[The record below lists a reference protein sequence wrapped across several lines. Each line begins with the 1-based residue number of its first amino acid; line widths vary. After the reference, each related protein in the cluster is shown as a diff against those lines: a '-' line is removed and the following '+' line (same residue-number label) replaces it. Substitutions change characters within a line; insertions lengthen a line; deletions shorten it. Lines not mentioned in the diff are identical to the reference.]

1 MLIVLT
7 SMTSTVLV
15 TAVEVAETTTEVEP
29 PKTVASTDAVGV
41 VVSVTVMVSVITA
54 PSVVVV
60 VVIVLVVVTTNG
72 SSKLRMKEVVPPICT
87 VSVTKT
93 STYSKKSN

>member
-60 VVIVLVVVTTNG
+60 VIVLVVVTTNG